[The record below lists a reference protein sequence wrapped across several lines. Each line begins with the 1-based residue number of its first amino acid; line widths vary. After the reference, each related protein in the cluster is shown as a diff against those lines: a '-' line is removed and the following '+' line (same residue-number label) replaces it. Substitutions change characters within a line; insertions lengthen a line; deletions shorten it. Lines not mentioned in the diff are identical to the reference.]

1 LKTKILLIE
10 GKQVQNMGILEKG
23 LPQGS
28 IIGPSVANV
37 ILSKTFPKRVFKTVG
52 KDRKYV

>member
-1 LKTKILLIE
+1 
-10 GKQVQNMGILEKG
+10 MGVLEKG
-23 LPQGS
+23 VPQNS

-37 ILSKTFPKRVFKTVG
+37 ILSKTFPTRVFKTVG